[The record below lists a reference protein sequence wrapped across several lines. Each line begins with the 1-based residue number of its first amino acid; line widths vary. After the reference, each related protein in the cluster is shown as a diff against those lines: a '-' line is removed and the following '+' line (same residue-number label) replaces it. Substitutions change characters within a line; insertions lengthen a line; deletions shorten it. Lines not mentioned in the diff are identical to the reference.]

1 MTPIAAM
8 IGIATATTPATAT
21 SWHEAMVEWT
31 VFVGILVVAA
41 GVLVCTIRL
50 FRGPHLADRA
60 VALDTIAVHLVGF
73 VILMTLRIDSLV
85 LFDGALVLSL
95 VGFTGT
101 VAVAQYI
108 IRPHR
113 RRRHVSAYAPT
124 QQDA

>member
-1 MTPIAAM
+1 MSDTAPQLAA
-8 IGIATATTPATAT
+8 GATT
-21 SWHEAMVEWT
+21 WHQVMVEHT
-31 VFVGILVVAA
+31 VDVGIFAIAA
-41 GVLVCTIRL
+41 GVVLCTVRL

-60 VALDTIAVHLVGF
+60 IALDTIAIHLVGF
-73 VILMTLRIDSLV
+73 VILLTLRIDSLA

-113 RRRHVSAYAPT
+113 RRDGTRAAAQH
-124 QQDA
+124 DA

>member
-1 MTPIAAM
+1 MTPAAAM
-8 IGIATATTPATAT
+8 IAATTGATSAGAT

-31 VFVGILVVAA
+31 VFVGVFVVAA
-41 GVLVCTIRL
+41 GILVCTVRL
-50 FRGPHLADRA
+50 FRGPHLSDRA

-95 VGFTGT
+95 VGFAGT

-113 RRRHVSAYAPT
+113 RRRPIR
-124 QQDA
+124 